1 MLNKI
6 AIIGAASLF
15 AVSVAS
21 AQTSAPSGTAGGAV
35 GTSKNQQERGT
46 TGAAPKS
53 MQGMTKG
60 STAPKRGHSS
70 PDSTAGGAT
79 GTSKTG
85 SERNPTPR

>member
-35 GTSKNQQERGT
+35 GTSNQQERGT

-60 STAPKRGHSS
+60 STTPKRGHSS
-70 PDSTAGGAT
+70 PDATAGGAT